1 MVYSGHIFVGD
12 DYVNTY
18 SLAYTLNKFPF
29 FLNIQKANFFHF
41 FPLAP
46 QINNNLRNI
55 QMVSNANIFV
65 SDSQKVKLFF
75 SRPPPPPPPKSR
87 NDGQS

>member
-29 FLNIQKANFFHF
+29 FLNVKKAKFFI
-41 FPLAP
+41 FPPPL

-55 QMVSNANIFV
+55 QMVFSANIFV
-65 SDSQKVKLFF
+65 SDSQRAKLFF
-75 SRPPPPPPPKSR
+75 
-87 NDGQS
+87 